1 MLKTAG
7 VRAKVSACFTAQRV
21 LVLLNAPRRLRD
33 LMKTTPLIWAP
44 GVFDGYSA
52 RIANAEGFPALY
64 MTGAGTAG
72 SRLGHADLGLTTM
85 TEMVENARM
94 IASVI
99 DVPLIADADTGF
111 GGSINVARAVHLYE
125 QAGVAA
131 IHIEDQ
137 TFPKRCGHLEGKT
150 VCSLDEWHARIH
162 AATRERYDPDF
173 VIIARTDANAVNGF
187 EDALNRI
194 KIGFAA
200 GADVGFLEAPTS
212 MEQIERII
220 KEAPGPML
228 LNVVANG
235 KTPMLTVDQVR
246 DCGFRFAIWPGALNR
261 AAIAAMQAAV
271 REFKATGT
279 DQHTSVGLGPTEI
292 FEILG
297 LSETLAIDTRAQQR

>member
-1 MLKTAG
+1 M
-7 VRAKVSACFTAQRV
+7 
-21 LVLLNAPRRLRD
+21 LLNAPKRLRE
-33 LMKTTPLIWAP
+33 LMQTTPLIYAP

-72 SRLGHADLGLTTM
+72 SRLGQADLGLTTM

-111 GGSINVARAVHLYE
+111 GGSINVARAVHQYE

-131 IHIEDQ
+131 MHIEDQ

-150 VCSLDEWHARIH
+150 VCSYEEWEQRIR
-162 AATRERYDPDF
+162 AAARERFNPDF

-187 EDALNRI
+187 EDAMHRI
-194 KIGFAA
+194 KLGFAA

-246 DCGFRFAIWPGALNR
+246 DAGFKFAIWPGALNR

-271 REFKATGT
+271 REFKKTGT
-279 DQHTSVGLGPTEI
+279 DQHTSTGLGPTEI

-297 LSETLAIDTRAQQR
+297 LSETLAIDTRAQKA